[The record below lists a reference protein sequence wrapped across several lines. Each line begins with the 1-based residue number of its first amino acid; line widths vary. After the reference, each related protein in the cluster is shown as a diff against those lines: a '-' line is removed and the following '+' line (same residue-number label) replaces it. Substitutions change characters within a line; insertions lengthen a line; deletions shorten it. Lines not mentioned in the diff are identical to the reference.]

1 MIDIKTLAC
10 GPKHLVLRAIAAH
23 RTTFMGERPRAVY
36 MAEESL
42 YELVQELIADGE
54 NFRVPRRS
62 DGIDGVHYVEGIDYC
77 GTQIRVGDAGG
88 YPFMLC
94 CNGHVFAL

>member
-23 RTTFMGERPRAVY
+23 RNSFMDERPRAIY
-36 MAEESL
+36 MSQESIDDL
-42 YELVQELIADGE
+42 VEELVSEHE
-54 NFRVPRRS
+54 MFTTHEK
-62 DGIDGVHYVEGIDYC
+62 IDGLMYC
-77 GTQIRVGDAGG
+77 GTQIRVGDAQG

-94 CNGHVFAL
+94 INGSACYL

>member
-42 YELVQELIADGE
+42 HDLVEELIADGD
-54 NFRVPRRS
+54 NFRAHER
-62 DGIDGVHYVEGIDYC
+62 VEGIDYC